1 LLNTKKKSPRR
12 RRLSNQKARKIY
24 YAFIDTARQWAVTS
38 IFAQMERILFVCLGN
53 ICRSP
58 LAEAV
63 FKHRVNL
70 LGLSDAF
77 EVDSCGTAD
86 YHIGSQP
93 DPRTVK
99 NALKN
104 GVPID
109 HACRQLCEQD
119 FERFDRI
126 FVMDEHNYRNTL
138 RLAPADHHHKVKLMR
153 TFDPLG
159 KDQSV
164 PDPYYGVEKDFQE
177 VFDILDRTI
186 TAFLTSGKDPKR
198 S

>member
-1 LLNTKKKSPRR
+1 MLG
-12 RRLSNQKARKIY
+12 
-24 YAFIDTARQWAVTS
+24 FIQEGGLPVTPY
-38 IFAQMERILFVCLGN
+38 FCLMERILFVCLGN

-63 FKHRVNL
+63 FKHKVREF
-70 LGLSDAF
+70 GLSDAF
-77 EVDSCGTAD
+77 EADSCGTAD
-86 YHIGSQP
+86 YHIGCQP

-104 GVPID
+104 GVAID

-119 FERFDRI
+119 FEQFDRI
-126 FVMDEHNYRNTL
+126 FVMDEHNYKHAL
-138 RLAPADHHHKVKLMR
+138 RLAPVAHHHKVQLMR
-153 TFDPLG
+153 TFDPDG
-159 KDQSV
+159 KGQSV

-186 TAFLTSGKDPKR
+186 TAFLTEGKGRKR